1 MDLLALPRN
10 HSNTHANALGRTST
24 IDTLFS
30 SDERHGDKLAC
41 ILATYSWTWQ
51 LNTEEHRGYLYTRT
65 CHGVHHHGGL
75 RAMIRRTRTTTP
87 GATCSFGRCGFHH
100 ATLDS
105 AITIACHP
113 WILTQKQPSCTPP
126 RRTHKRTC
134 HGHYVSWFISNN
146 HPLNHDTP
154 VRRIYRSVG
163 SLSMSVPSLPS
174 PCLSVP
180 SLEHSLL

>member
-100 ATLDS
+100 ANWRH
-105 AITIACHP
+105 AH
-113 WILTQKQPSCTPP
+113 
-126 RRTHKRTC
+126 
-134 HGHYVSWFISNN
+134 HYSNSRLSHN
-146 HPLNHDTP
+146 HC
-154 VRRIYRSVG
+154 
-163 SLSMSVPSLPS
+163 MPSLDPN
-174 PCLSVP
+174 PETAVMHTTTTHTQTHMPWTLRVVVYF
-180 SLEHSLL
+180 